1 MFTYPGPVIITVGST
16 AMLVSSY
23 IEAWQLGPSSISLI
37 PNHISI
43 RRRTAGKNYG
53 IAIGNWTGATEYES

>member
-1 MFTYPGPVIITVGST
+1 MQ
-16 AMLVSSY
+16 LSSY
-23 IEAWQLGPSSISLI
+23 IEARQLGPSSISLV

-53 IAIGNWTGATEYES
+53 IAIGNWTGATENES